1 MCVGVM
7 CGCVVWV
14 LMWDVW
20 DVWVCC
26 VGVNVG
32 CVGVNV

>member
-14 LMWDVW
+14 LMCDVLCGC

-26 VGVNVG
+26 VGVNV
-32 CVGVNV
+32 